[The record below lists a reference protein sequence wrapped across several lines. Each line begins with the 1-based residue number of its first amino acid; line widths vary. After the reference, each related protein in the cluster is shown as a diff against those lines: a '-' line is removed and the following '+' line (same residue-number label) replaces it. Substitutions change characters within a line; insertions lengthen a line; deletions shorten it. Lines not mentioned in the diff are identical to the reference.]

1 MTQELNVNQ
10 RQGLKLLS
18 EVGVENEMRLLDM
31 PWSSFLEMVRE

>member
-18 EVGVENEMRLLDM
+18 EVGVENEMQLLDM
-31 PWSSFLEMVRE
+31 P

>member
-18 EVGVENEMRLLDM
+18 EVGVENEMQLLDL